1 MKTNIQFVQM
11 PTSESMEEY
20 VHRKLDKLYKKYE
33 WVITSDVFF
42 KKENDPKGGGKICD
56 LQLSLPGPKIFAT
69 SSEKNFEL
77 AFKESLNEIEKQL
90 KKRKQEMKPYM

>member
-20 VHRKLDKLYKKYE
+20 VHQKLNKLYKKYE
-33 WVITSDVFF
+33 WVIKSDVFF
-42 KKENDPKGGGKICD
+42 KKENDPKGEGKICD

-69 SSEKNFEL
+69 SNEKNFEL
-77 AFKESLNEIEKQL
+77 AFKESLSDVEKQL
-90 KKRKQEMKPYM
+90 QKRKQEMKPYM

>member
-20 VHRKLDKLYKKYE
+20 VHEKLNKLYKKYD
-33 WVITSDVFF
+33 WVIKSDVSF
-42 KKENDPKGGGKICD
+42 KKENDPKGEGKICD
-56 LQLSLPGPKIFAT
+56 VELSLPGPKIYAT
-69 SSEKNFEL
+69 SNEKNFEM
-77 AFKESLNEIEKQL
+77 AFKESLSDIEKQL